1 MSKELTPRQKT
12 IQVQRSI
19 KSFVKN
25 ELEPMMLLE
34 VEKKIES
41 LNKSDVMLS
50 EKNNEVYKLILKNY
64 VKNSS

>member
-19 KSFVKN
+19 KNFIKN
-25 ELEPMMLLE
+25 ELEPSMLLE